1 MRRYA
6 LTTAERLRAHV
17 VRLAGEIGDR
27 NVFRPDALE
36 AAAEYIAGQWH
47 GFGYRVDRQEY
58 QANGVTCANLEV
70 ERPGREPTS
79 GIMLIGAHYDSLRGC
94 PAANDNGSGVAA
106 LLELARRFA
115 EVEPGRTVRFV
126 AFANEEPPFF
136 MTHQQGSIVYA
147 RAAQQRGDD
156 IRMMASLETMGYFS
170 EATGSQRYPPLF
182 RHFYPDR
189 SNFLGLVSD
198 FLGLVSDFRSR
209 PAMSRLAAAFRAA
222 SDFPLEHTAT
232 FRWIPGVAWSDHRS
246 FWRAGYRPVM
256 ITDTAFYRYP
266 YYHTAADTPDKLAY
280 DAFARATEGLYGA
293 FAALAAEAG
302 SLGSRRRPSRRF
314 SRGGRHPG

>member
-1 MRRYA
+1 
-6 LTTAERLRAHV
+6 LTIAEQLRAHV

-27 NVFRPDALE
+27 NVFRPAALE

-47 GFGYRVDRQEY
+47 SFGYQVSRQQF

-70 ERPGREPTS
+70 ERPGFQPT
-79 GIMLIGAHYDSLRGC
+79 GEILLIGAHYDSVRGC

-115 EVEPGRTVRFV
+115 EVEPARTVRFV

-136 MTHQQGSIVYA
+136 MTDQQGSIVYA
-147 RAAQQRGDD
+147 RAARQRGDD
-156 IRMMASLETMGYFS
+156 IRLMASLETMGYFS
-170 EATGSQRYPPLF
+170 DAPGSQRYPPLF
-182 RHFYPDR
+182 RYFYPDR
-189 SNFLGLVSD
+189 GN

-209 PAMSRLAAAFRAA
+209 PAMLRLAAAFRAT
-222 SDFPLEHTAT
+222 SDFPLEHTAI

-246 FWRAGYRPVM
+246 FWRAGYPAVM

-266 YYHTAADTPDKLAY
+266 YYHTALDTPDKLTY

-293 FAALAAEAG
+293 FADLAADVG
-302 SLGSRRRPSRRF
+302 PLGSRRRSPRRL
-314 SRGGRHPG
+314 SMGGGN

>member
-1 MRRYA
+1 MS
-6 LTTAERLRAHV
+6 LPITPERLRAHV

-27 NVFRPDALE
+27 NVFRPAALE
-36 AAAEYIAGQWH
+36 AAADYIVGQWR
-47 GFGYRVDRQEY
+47 GFGYRVGRQEY
-58 QANGVTCANLEV
+58 QAKGVRCANLEV
-70 ERPGREPTS
+70 ERRGREPTG
-79 GIMLIGAHYDSLRGC
+79 GILLIGAHYDSVRGC

-115 EVEPGRTVRFV
+115 EVEPACTVRFV

-136 MTHQQGSIVYA
+136 MTRQQGSIVYA
-147 RAAQQRGDD
+147 RAARQRGDD
-156 IRMMASLETMGYFS
+156 IRLMASLETMGYFS
-170 EATGSQRYPPLF
+170 DAAGSQRYPPLF

-189 SNFLGLVSD
+189 GN

-209 PAMSRLAAAFRAA
+209 PAMLRLAAAFRAA

-246 FWRAGYRPVM
+246 FWRAGYPAVM
-256 ITDTAFYRYP
+256 ITDTAFYRYR
-266 YYHTAADTPDKLAY
+266 YYHTAADTPDKLTY

-293 FAALAAEAG
+293 FAALATEAG
-302 SLGSRRRPSRRF
+302 PLGS
-314 SRGGRHPG
+314 GR